1 MLNSGNPALSAVDL
15 SQPQRWADL
24 EAAAPRTMTI
34 GGSITATAIL
44 LGVCAATAVGVWSFM
59 PRELVMPVGL
69 GAGILGFILAIVIC
83 FKPRSAQY
91 LGFVYAGLEG
101 TFLAAISLFW
111 VTFVSDRAATASAG
125 GGGGG
130 VVASLDTGLITQAV
144 LLTFGIAGAMLVA
157 YASRLLRATPG
168 FIKGVF
174 AATIGVMVASFGSML
189 LRFLG
194 VQVPFLWDMGGLG
207 IAISAGIVVLAA
219 LWLVIDFHVIE
230 EGVKSGAPKWMEW
243 YAAFGLVVTLVWL
256 YIAILRLLAILQS
269 RE

>member
-1 MLNSGNPALSAVDL
+1 MLSSGNPALKAIDL
-15 SQPQRWADL
+15 SRPQRWADL
-24 EAAAPRTMTI
+24 EAVAPRTMTI

-44 LGVCAATAVGVWSFM
+44 LGVCASVAVGVWSFM
-59 PRELVMPVGL
+59 PRPMVIPVGL
-69 GAGILGFILAIVIC
+69 GCGILGFLLALGIT

-91 LGFVYAGLEG
+91 LGFVYAALQGA
-101 TFLAAISLFW
+101 FVAAVSLFW
-111 VTFVSDRAATASAG
+111 VTFVSDRAAAAG
-125 GGGGG
+125 AGGGG

-157 YASRLLRATPG
+157 YASRLIRATPG

-174 AATIGVMVASFGSML
+174 AATIGVVVASLGSML

-219 LWLVIDFHVIE
+219 LMLVIDFHIIE
-230 EGVKSGAPKWMEW
+230 EGTAAGAPKWMEW
-243 YAAFGLVVTLVWL
+243 YAGFALVVTLVWL
-256 YIAILRLLAILQS
+256 YVSILRLLALLQS

>member
-1 MLNSGNPALSAVDL
+1 MLNSGNPALSSVDF
-15 SQPQRWADL
+15 SKPQRWADL

-34 GGSITATAIL
+34 SGSITATAIL

-69 GAGILGFILAIVIC
+69 GAGILGFIMAIVIC

-91 LGFVYAGLEG
+91 LGFVYAALEG

-111 VTFVSDRAATASAG
+111 VSFAGDRAAAASA
-125 GGGGG
+125 GGGG

-144 LLTFGIAGAMLVA
+144 LLTFGVAGAMLVA
-157 YASRLLRATPG
+157 YASRLIRATPG

-174 AATIGVMVASFGSML
+174 AATIGVLVASFGSML

>member
-15 SQPQRWADL
+15 SQPQRWSDL

-34 GGSITATAIL
+34 SGSITATAIL
-44 LGVCAATAVGVWSFM
+44 LGVCAASAVGVWSFM

-69 GAGILGFILAIVIC
+69 GAGILGFIMALVIC

-101 TFLAAISLFW
+101 AFLAAISLFW
-111 VTFVSDRAATASAG
+111 VSFASSRQASG
-125 GGGGG
+125 EAG

-144 LLTFGIAGAMLVA
+144 LLTFGVAGAMLVA
-157 YASRLLRATPG
+157 YASRLIRATPG

-174 AATIGVMVASFGSML
+174 AATIGLVVAVIGSWV
-189 LRFLG
+189 LRMFLG
-194 VQVPFLWDMGGLG
+194 TDAVPFIWDMGGLG

-219 LWLVIDFHVIE
+219 LWLVIDFHIIE